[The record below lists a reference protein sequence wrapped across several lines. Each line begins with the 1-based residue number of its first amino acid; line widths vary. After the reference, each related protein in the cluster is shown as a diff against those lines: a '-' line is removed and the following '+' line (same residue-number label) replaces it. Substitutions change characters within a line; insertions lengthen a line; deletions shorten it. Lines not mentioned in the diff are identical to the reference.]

1 MIFWFRIW
9 IYLLKLLN
17 IDQRVQIKI
26 LSSKAIFD
34 YFPKYRLIIDFI
46 YAKSFRSSKGSR
58 WSGLG
63 FGISRWL
70 FRQNSKSKID
80 FKFSWQIA
88 KNLDYR
94 FIDFF
99 FDHYYSRAKLM
110 LMAKVG
116 KMPKIKILI
125 YRLAD
130 KISIR

>member
-1 MIFWFRIW
+1 M
-9 IYLLKLLN
+9 
-17 IDQRVQIKI
+17 
-26 LSSKAIFD
+26 
-34 YFPKYRLIIDFI
+34 
-46 YAKSFRSSKGSR
+46 
-58 WSGLG
+58 
-63 FGISRWL
+63 
-70 FRQNSKSKID
+70 SKID

-99 FDHYYSRAKLM
+99 FDHYSSLAKLM

-130 KISIR
+130 KISICDKDI